1 MLRFDDGRFF
11 SQGACTF
18 LYRPATEQ
26 DTTPRI
32 MIGVQI
38 EDFHTEA
45 AVDTGGVYL
54 ICDPEIADLLEL
66 DPSNALGTDKLR
78 IRGFEVRGTL
88 HRVSLTLL
96 AQEGQSLELEVTT
109 FVPRLQ
115 SNELWILPPFMGLA
129 GCLEF
134 LRFAVDPGNNVFYFG
149 PCDHYL
155 PDVSH

>member
-1 MLRFDDGRFF
+1 MLRFEDGRPF

-18 LYRPATEQ
+18 SYRPATEQ

-38 EDFHTEA
+38 ESLYTET

-54 ICDPEIADLLEL
+54 VCDPEIADLLKL
-66 DPSNALGTDKLR
+66 DPSSGMGSNKLC

-96 AQEGQSLELEVTT
+96 AQEGRSLELEVTA
-109 FVPRLQ
+109 FVPCLQ
-115 SNELWILPPFMGLA
+115 PHQLWSLPPFMGLA
-129 GCLEF
+129 GCLEW
-134 LRFAVDPGNNVFYFG
+134 LRFAVDPITDTFYFG
-149 PCDHYL
+149 
-155 PDVSH
+155 SIGGEG